1 MLLQQQWSGASTA
14 CVSPPIWQLEPL
26 VPREEGKNKF
36 KSTKNCVT
44 VLAIRKHKGHVVF
57 GLFAVHVT
65 AHLLSSKEKKQV
77 DLQNMGRNIEVF
89 WENCLDYCLFLERK
103 LGGGWTTLL
112 KMKAEVGSSSPLL
125 WGGTSQLHVLAATLL
140 LSRNQIRITASN
152 PHLIKLAI
160 NKLQFTLNIL

>member
-89 WENCLDYCLFLERK
+89 WESCLDYCLFSWKKTRGWLNHTFKNESWSRLILPTS
-103 LGGGWTTLL
+103 LGWYFS
-112 KMKAEVGSSSPLL
+112 AACAGSYFAFE
-125 WGGTSQLHVLAATLL
+125 SQPD
-140 LSRNQIRITASN
+140 SN
-152 PHLIKLAI
+152 NSI
-160 NKLQFTLNIL
+160 

>member
-1 MLLQQQWSGASTA
+1 MTQLNPLVGGHQQPLSSGYVNILKKKVTSRIATSLFQKKHQNVDCSSFLHVWVPLFLNTAKHVASTA
-14 CVSPPIWQLEPL
+14 MIRCFNSLCSPPIWQLEPL

-65 AHLLSSKEKKQV
+65 DHLLSSKEKKQV

-89 WENCLDYCLFLERK
+89 RESCLDYCLFLERK
-103 LGGGWTTLL
+103 LGGG
-112 KMKAEVGSSSPLL
+112 
-125 WGGTSQLHVLAATLL
+125 
-140 LSRNQIRITASN
+140 
-152 PHLIKLAI
+152 
-160 NKLQFTLNIL
+160 